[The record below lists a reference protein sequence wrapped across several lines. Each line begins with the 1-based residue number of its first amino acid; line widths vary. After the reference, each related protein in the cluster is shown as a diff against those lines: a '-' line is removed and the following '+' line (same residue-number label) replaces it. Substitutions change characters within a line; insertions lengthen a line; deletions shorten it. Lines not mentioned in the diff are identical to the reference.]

1 MTLGRKREKKEGRK
15 ERREEGRKKEKWGK
29 IAERAQ
35 AEKEKEK
42 RQEKGM
48 EGKNTRQ
55 RVRERLLASCPAHGC
70 HSKEDGASP
79 VTSEPE
85 VHSLTQPIGIP

>member
-1 MTLGRKREKKEGRK
+1 MKERERRKKVGRK
-15 ERREEGRKKEKWGK
+15 ERRREGRKKRGGG

-35 AEKEKEK
+35 AEKEKER
-42 RQEKGM
+42 RQEEGM
-48 EGKNTRQ
+48 EGNNTRQ

-79 VTSEPE
+79 VTSEPK
-85 VHSLTQPIGIP
+85 VHSPTQTIGIP